1 MGKKRQ
7 GRTRGGRTRI
17 AQMGAEADARMNSK
31 WHHKMQR
38 DHPAEYAEAMR
49 RIAEAEKR
57 K

>member
-1 MGKKRQ
+1 
-7 GRTRGGRTRI
+7 
-17 AQMGAEADARMNSK
+17 MGAEADARMNSK